1 MVPNV
6 VFEVVACAGAVG
18 VGYAASSFLRGRVAE
33 RRRRAHAKGF
43 DAESFVAEHFKL
55 ESRGLHVRVI
65 RLVLKESLK
74 PTFAL
79 PGCLRFFGFGGG
91 SSGSFKV
98 LAAKTGLSA
107 AVTRAG
113 FESSRVRL
121 ALAFFVIA
129 SVLGSVLSVEMAAL
143 LGLGGMLVGWFAVS
157 RAFKA
162 EMRARSE
169 RIGYQLGEMAE
180 VVALGLRSGLSF
192 DRAFALYCEHF
203 DSAFAGDCD
212 RARQQWTLGLVS
224 RESALRTVAES
235 YDSAMLSRVVEGIVR
250 SLRFGTS
257 LAETLEAAAVEARS
271 IHKAEVEERVAKAP
285 VKMLVPVG
293 TLILP
298 AMLVFVLGPI
308 MVDLANGM

>member
-6 VFEVVACAGAVG
+6 AFEIVACAGAVG
-18 VGYAASSFLRGRVAE
+18 AGYAASSLLW
-33 RRRRAHAKGF
+33 RRAAEKKRRANAKGF
-43 DAESFVAEHFKL
+43 DAEAVVAERFKL
-55 ESRGLHVRVI
+55 ESRGLSVRVI
-65 RLVLKESLK
+65 RLVLRESIK
-74 PTFAL
+74 PSFVL
-79 PGCLRFFGFGGG
+79 PGFLGFLRIGGG
-91 SSGSFKV
+91 STGTFDA

-121 ALAFFVIA
+121 ACAFFVIA
-129 SVLGSVLSVEMAAL
+129 SALGAVFSVELAVL
-143 LGLGGMLVGWFAVS
+143 LGFGGLLAGWFAVP

-162 EMRARSE
+162 EMRARGE

-203 DSAFAGDCD
+203 DSAFASDCD
-212 RARQQWTLGLVS
+212 RAHRQWTLGLVS
-224 RESALRTVAES
+224 RESALRAVAES

-257 LAETLEAAAVEARS
+257 LAETLESAAVEARS